1 MELIPML
8 IVAML
13 GAVFALAGLV
23 AGTGRA
29 PGGVHVAESALGA
42 RQDDSWRVPRRSSAD
57 S

>member
-1 MELIPML
+1 MELVPTL

-29 PGGVHVAESALGA
+29 PGGAHAAGPALGT
-42 RQDDSWRVPRRSSAD
+42 RQDDSWRTPRRASAD

>member
-1 MELIPML
+1 MELIPVL

-29 PGGVHVAESALGA
+29 PGGAHVAESALGA
-42 RQDDSWRVPRRSSAD
+42 RREVSWRAPRRATAD

>member
-1 MELIPML
+1 MELIPTL

-29 PGGVHVAESALGA
+29 PGGAHVAESALGA
-42 RQDDSWRVPRRSSAD
+42 RQDDSWRAPRRASAD

>member
-1 MELIPML
+1 MELIPTL

-29 PGGVHVAESALGA
+29 PGGVHAAESALGA
-42 RQDDSWRVPRRSSAD
+42 RQDDSWRAPRRSSVD